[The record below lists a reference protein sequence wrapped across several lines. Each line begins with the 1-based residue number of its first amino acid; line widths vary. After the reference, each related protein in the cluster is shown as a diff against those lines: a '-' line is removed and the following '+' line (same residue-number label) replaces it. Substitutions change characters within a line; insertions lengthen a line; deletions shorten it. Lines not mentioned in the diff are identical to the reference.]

1 MNTWYYLSVIFVM
14 ALVTYVPRAL
24 PLGVLRRPIRNRFV
38 CSFLEYM
45 PIAVLSAMTVPAVFT
60 ATASEWSAIAAV
72 AVALVFSYLDF
83 SLLPVALLSTATV
96 FIVELLRFGWIA

>member
-1 MNTWYYLSVIFVM
+1 MNTWYYLSIIFVM

-24 PLGVLRRPIRNRFV
+24 PLGVLRRPIQNRFM

-45 PIAVLSAMTVPAVFT
+45 PIAVLSAMTAPAVFT
-60 ATASEWSAIAAV
+60 ATASEWSAIASV

-96 FIVELLRFGWIA
+96 FIVELLQFGWVA

>member
-1 MNTWYYLSVIFVM
+1 MSPWYYLFIVFVM

-24 PLGVLRRPIRNRFV
+24 PLGVLRCPIQNRFM

-60 ATASEWSAIAAV
+60 ATATEWSAIAAV
-72 AVALVFSYLDF
+72 AVALVFAYCDF
-83 SLLPVALLSTATV
+83 SLLSVALLSTATV
-96 FIVELLRFGWIA
+96 FIVELIQFGWIA